1 VSVYPRDIREI
12 SALPVEFRV
21 RLTKIGNSL
30 RITIPKPVVNGL
42 GLRERDMLVLT
53 VTDSQIKVSKAKGS
67 RK

>member
-1 VSVYPRDIREI
+1 
-12 SALPVEFRV
+12 LPVEFRV

-53 VTDSQIKVSKAKGS
+53 VTDSQINVSKAKG

>member
-1 VSVYPRDIREI
+1 VTVYPRDIREI

-53 VTDSQIKVSKAKGS
+53 VTDSRIMVRKARGMK
-67 RK
+67 